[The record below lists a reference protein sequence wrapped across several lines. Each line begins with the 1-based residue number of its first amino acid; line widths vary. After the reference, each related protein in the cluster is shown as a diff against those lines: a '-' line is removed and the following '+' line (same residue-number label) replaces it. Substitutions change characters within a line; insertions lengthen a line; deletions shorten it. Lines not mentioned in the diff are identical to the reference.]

1 MPPPELPPEEE
12 PPEEPEPP
20 PEEVPPPEEEEPV
33 EEVPFPFPLEEAE
46 ELELSEELEE
56 LSLLSELLE
65 DSSSCPLLVCA
76 SPSALS
82 EEELSLSSERMTPP
96 SADKIILIS
105 LTANTLDASRL
116 IHRKIIASRFNHIV
130 FS

>member
-1 MPPPELPPEEE
+1 M
-12 PPEEPEPP
+12 
-20 PEEVPPPEEEEPV
+20 
-33 EEVPFPFPLEEAE
+33 PFPFPLEEAE

-65 DSSSCPLLVCA
+65 DSSCPLLVCA